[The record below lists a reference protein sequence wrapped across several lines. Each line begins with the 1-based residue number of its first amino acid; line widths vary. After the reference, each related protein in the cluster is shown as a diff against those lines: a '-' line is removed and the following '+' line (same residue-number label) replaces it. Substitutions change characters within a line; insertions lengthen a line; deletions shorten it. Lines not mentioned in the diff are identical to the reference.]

1 MVGDIGMR
9 HARIWCQ
16 LEDQNAS
23 ETPSVSILDSVGN
36 LMHSVPMNSLNLGNC
51 FAVEVT
57 HLNPGTTYRYF
68 VADAEGRAISDTLH
82 IQTQPL
88 WQYRTDPP
96 QLNFLLGSCTYINET
111 EFDRP
116 GDPYGGDYEIFQ
128 SMAAES
134 FDAMLWLGDNIYLR
148 EVDFFSLS
156 GYVHRYSHARALPE
170 MQGLISKGAHYAI
183 WDDHDFGPNDCDG
196 SWVHSDWALRA
207 FKAFWPNPEAA
218 NRGAEELNVSAFAF
232 GDVEFFLLDN
242 RTHRIN
248 HEMGAGHRQLLGEAQ
263 RKWLLNALSNS
274 RAPFKF
280 IAVGGQMLSD
290 AAIFENFA
298 QFPEERDLL
307 FSEINRLDIRG
318 VVFLTGD
325 RHNSELTQMQLPNG
339 RYIYDLTVSPLTS
352 GSYDHESEPNTLRVP
367 GTMVGNRNYGKL
379 EITGPRK
386 ERVLTISV
394 KNTQGETVWSRSI
407 GAANNYQLAEG
418 A

>member
-16 LEDQNAS
+16 LEDHAAF
-23 ETPSVSILDSVGN
+23 ETPSVSILDSIGN
-36 LMHSVPMNSLNLGNC
+36 HLLNVSMTSLNLGNC
-51 FAVEVT
+51 YQAEVT
-57 HLNPGTTYRYF
+57 NLNPGTNYQYF
-68 VADAEGRAISDTLH
+68 VSDAKGSAISDTLQ

-116 GDPYGGDYEIFQ
+116 GDPYGGEYEIFQ
-128 SMAAES
+128 SMATES
-134 FDAMLWLGDNIYLR
+134 YDAMLWLGDNIYLR

-170 MQGLISKGAHYAI
+170 MQGLISKGVHYAI

-196 SWVHSDWALRA
+196 SWVHSDWALSA
-207 FKAFWPNPEAA
+207 FKAFWPNPEASI
-218 NRGAEELNVSAFAF
+218 RGAEELNVSAFAF

-263 RKWLLNALSNS
+263 REWLLNALSNS

-367 GTMVGNRNYGKL
+367 GTMVGSRNYGKL

-386 ERVLTISV
+386 ERVLNISV
-394 KNTQGETVWSRSI
+394 KNTRGETLWSRSI
-407 GAANNYQLAEG
+407 EAANNYQFSERE
-418 A
+418 